1 MKKSAFQLSDV
12 PGNFPLCLNESCPQA
27 KKCLHYMVR
36 KMVPSNQLVLHVF
49 NPEAVKG
56 GEDCEHFRSLEAE
69 RYAYGFEGMQSNML
83 PKQYAAFKELLV
95 ARFSRNRF
103 FVRRRGE
110 FPISPKEQEYIR
122 KVLQQIGADPEM
134 DFDRYEERINWTD

>member
-27 KKCLHYMVR
+27 TKCLHYMVR

-49 NPEAVKG
+49 NPEAVTGGKG
-56 GEDCEHFRSLEAE
+56 CEFFRAHKPEC
-69 RYAYGFEGMQSNML
+69 YAFGFEGMQEKML
-83 PKQYAAFKELLV
+83 PNQYAMFKEMLI

-110 FPISPKEQEYIR
+110 FPIPPKEQEYIR

>member
-36 KMVPSNQLVLHVF
+36 KMVPSNQLVLHVY

-110 FPISPKEQEYIR
+110 FPIPPKEQEYIR

>member
-49 NPEAVKG
+49 NPEAVTGEKG
-56 GEDCEHFRSLEAE
+56 CEFFRAHKPE
-69 RYAYGFEGMQSNML
+69 RYAFGFEGMQEKML
-83 PKQYAAFKELLV
+83 PNQYAMFKEMLI

-110 FPISPKEQEYIR
+110 FPIPPKEQAYIR
-122 KVLQQIGADPEM
+122 EVLKKVGADSSM
-134 DFDRYEERINWTD
+134 DFDRYEDRINWTD

>member
-83 PKQYAAFKELLV
+83 PKQ
-95 ARFSRNRF
+95 
-103 FVRRRGE
+103 
-110 FPISPKEQEYIR
+110 
-122 KVLQQIGADPEM
+122 
-134 DFDRYEERINWTD
+134 